1 MLTTRQRYL
10 AAITNHW
17 GGLNLGS
24 FAQRLLLQKRIFFTS
39 MLGVNLGFGHSWY
52 IRGPYSPTLT
62 RDAYAVE
69 KARTQGSIAT
79 VTLPDSLSKNLDD
92 IRNMFGAAWN
102 DPQRMELLASMC
114 YLART
119 FRTNDAEYLS
129 DKLVSRKG
137 HFEKDEATEAFDWL
151 ADKELI
157 NG

>member
-17 GGLNLGS
+17 GGMNLGS
-24 FAQRLLLQKRIFFTS
+24 FAQRLLLQKRIFFVS
-39 MLGVNLGFGHSWY
+39 MLGVSLGFGHSWY

-62 RDAYAVE
+62 RDSYAVE
-69 KARTQGSIAT
+69 GARMKSNIAT
-79 VTLPDSLSKNLDD
+79 VTLPDSLSKKLDD

-102 DPQRMELLASMC
+102 DPQRMELLASVC

-119 FRTNDAEYLS
+119 LRTNNSDYLS

-137 HFEKDEATEAFDWL
+137 HFTKDQATEAFDWI
-151 ADKELI
+151 ADKGLI

>member
-24 FAQRLLLQKRIFFTS
+24 FAQRLLLQKRIFFAS

-62 RDAYAVE
+62 RDAYAINEAKSKGGTV
-69 KARTQGSIAT
+69 T
-79 VTLPDSLSKNLDD
+79 VTLPNPLARKLDD
-92 IRNMFGAAWN
+92 IESMFGAAWV
-102 DPQRMELLASMC
+102 DPRRMELLASVC
-114 YLART
+114 YLARM
-119 FRTNDAEYLS
+119 FRRNDVEFLS
-129 DKLVSRKG
+129 DKLVSLKS
-137 HFEKDEATEAFDWL
+137 HFTRDEAAEAFDWL
-151 ADKELI
+151 ADKRLI

>member
-24 FAQRLLLQKRIFFTS
+24 FAQRLLLQKRIFFVS

-52 IRGPYSPTLT
+52 IRGPYSPALT
-62 RDAYAVE
+62 RDAYAIQE
-69 KARTQGSIAT
+69 ARVKGSSAT
-79 VTLPDSLSKNLDD
+79 LALPDDLTRKLDD
-92 IRNMFGAAWN
+92 IRSIFGAGWN
-102 DPQRMELLASMC
+102 DPQRMELLASIC

-119 FRTNDAEYLS
+119 FRTNDVESLS
-129 DKLVSRKG
+129 DELVLRKG
-137 HFEKDEATEAFDWL
+137 HFTKDEATEAFNWL
-151 ADKELI
+151 ADKGLI

>member
-24 FAQRLLLQKRIFFTS
+24 FAQRLLLQKRVFLAS
-39 MLGVNLGFGHSWY
+39 MFGINLGFGHSWY

-62 RDAYAVE
+62 RDAYAIE
-69 KARTQGSIAT
+69 EARVKGSAAT
-79 VTLPDSLSKNLDD
+79 LALPDVLARRLDD
-92 IRNMFGAAWN
+92 IRSIFGASWDN
-102 DPQRMELLASMC
+102 PQRMELLASMC

-119 FRTNDAEYLS
+119 FRTSDAEYLS
-129 DKLVSRKG
+129 DEMVSRKG
-137 HFEKDEATEAFDWL
+137 HFTKDEAIEAFDWL
-151 ADKELI
+151 LAKGLI

>member
-17 GGLNLGS
+17 GGMNLGS
-24 FAQRLLLQKRIFFTS
+24 FAQRLLLQKRIFFVS
-39 MLGVNLGFGHSWY
+39 MLGVSLGFGHSWY

-69 KARTQGSIAT
+69 GARIKGSIAT
-79 VTLPDSLSKNLDD
+79 VTLPDSLSKKLDD

-102 DPQRMELLASMC
+102 DPQRMELLASVC

-119 FRTNDAEYLS
+119 LRTNNADDLS
-129 DKLVSRKG
+129 DRLVSRKG
-137 HFEKDEATEAFDWL
+137 QFTKDQATEAFDWL
-151 ADKELI
+151 ADKGLI